1 MSTDIGGGIIIIRRN
16 LTKQAIPEVAPSV
29 KVWRMGWKIEP
40 TDNERAQLLR
50 LSSIILE
57 PIRIRVD
64 KSVHILSGLRPR
76 GLNTYIGGAKNSE
89 HIFGRAADIEVEG
102 YTPMQLAVL
111 ITEIGV
117 PFNQLI
123 VEFDEWV
130 HVSVAEEGAVPKRE
144 VLTARH
150 ISGKTVYLPGIV
162 PKAAA

>member
-1 MSTDIGGGIIIIRRN
+1 MTQ
-16 LTKQAIPEVAPSV
+16 LTPHFALEEFLRSETAA
-29 KVWRMGWKIEP
+29 RMGWKIEP
-40 TDNERAQLLR
+40 TDQERAQLMR

-64 KSVHILSGLRPR
+64 KPVHILSGLRPR

-111 ITEIGV
+111 ITQIGV

-123 VEFDEWV
+123 LEFDQWV
-130 HVSVAEEGAVPKRE
+130 HVSVAEEGATPKRE
-144 VLTARH
+144 VLTARN
-150 ISGKTVYLPGIV
+150 IGGKTTYLPGIV